1 MGGRNS
7 LGVRGEPSRLHSDLV
22 STLNAR
28 TGAGNRSAAP
38 RPSGV
43 VETLFHPA
51 VANWFAESFASPT
64 PAQAEA
70 WPAIKAGRHTLI
82 AAPTGS
88 GKTLAAFLAAID
100 DLVRQG
106 LEAPLPN
113 ATQVIYVSPL
123 KALSN
128 DIHKNLEAPLAGIRE
143 QLRRSGLPDVE
154 IRTWVRT
161 GDTPAAERVR
171 MRRRPPHILVTTPE
185 SLYVLL
191 GSQSGRAMLASAR
204 SVIVDEI
211 HAVAPNKRGAHL
223 ALSLERLAALCGDR
237 LQRIGLSATQNPIE
251 DVAHFLAG
259 AAADGAPAAE
269 VAIIDAGHQRRRDLS
284 LEVPGSPLEAV
295 MSNEVWTEIYARL
308 TELIAEHRT
317 TLVFVNTRRM
327 AERIARELSD
337 RLGKE
342 AVTAHHGSMAK
353 ELRLSAEQR
362 LKRGELKALVATA
375 SLELGIDIGDVNLVC
390 QMGSPRSIATF
401 LQRVGRSGH
410 AIGGTPK
417 GRLFPLS
424 RDDLVECA
432 ALLDSVRRGELDRL
446 TIPDRPLDVLA
457 QQVVAEVAAQDWPET
472 ELYDRLRR
480 GWPFRSLAREDFDA
494 IVRMLGEGFTTRRG
508 RRGSLIHRDAVN
520 GVLRGRRG
528 ARTTALT
535 SGGTIPDT
543 ADYQVLLE
551 PENQTIGTVNE
562 DFAVE
567 SMAGD
572 IFQLGN
578 ASYRIQR
585 VERGTVRVEDAKGQ
599 SPNIPFWLGEAPGR
613 TDALSAAVSRLRA
626 EIAAWLRS
634 DRSGTTARRWLSEQV
649 GVVAPAADQLVDYL
663 AASASA
669 LGCLPTQ
676 DMIVLERFFDEAGG
690 MQLVIHSAFGSRLNR
705 AWGLALRKRF
715 CRKFNFELQA
725 AATEDNI
732 VLSLTNAHSFE
743 LGDVARY
750 LHSNSVREVL
760 IQAMLDSPMFT
771 TRWRWVAGVS
781 LALPRFRAG
790 KKVPP
795 QFLRMQA
802 EDLVAAVFPDQI
814 ACAENL
820 VGERE
825 VPDHPLTNQAIHDCL
840 HEAMDLEGLE
850 RLLRRLEAGEIELVC
865 CDLTQPSPLALEALS
880 AGPYAFLDDAPLE
893 ERRTQA
899 VMARRWRDP
908 QDASDLGRLDA
919 QAIAKV
925 QSEAWPDP
933 VNSEELHDALL
944 WLGCL
949 TETEARAQAGWSEW
963 LDALARD
970 KRVALLKTREADLWI
985 PAERLTQ
992 FHAVWPEAPLEPEI
1006 APPANEPRAAWSGEE
1021 ALVEILRGRLE
1032 GVGPVT
1038 PTALAAPLGLE
1049 PGAVAAALAAL
1060 ERDGAT
1066 LKGRFLPGLND
1077 EQWCDRRLLARIHH
1091 YTVGR
1096 LRAEI
1101 EPVAARDFLRFLFS
1115 WAHVAEE
1122 TRLEG
1127 PDALPVIL
1135 SALEGFE
1142 APAKAWET
1150 EILPAR
1156 LKGYQASWLD
1166 GQCLAGRTSWARLT
1180 PPSPANGAGRARH
1193 VGPVGSTPIALIERR
1208 RAPLW
1213 MALAPQ
1219 TATAPM
1225 SGRAQ
1230 AVLETLSARGALFF
1244 DELAEATRLLR
1255 PHLEEALGELVA
1267 LGLAASDSF
1276 GGLRALLV
1284 PSGQRKPIGG
1294 AKGRGRVLSFD
1305 IESGGR
1311 WAMINRAPPTNAGD
1325 ESRDAAVEYA
1335 ARTLLARYGVVFW
1348 RLLTQE
1354 PGWLPPWRDL
1364 LRVYRQLEARG
1375 EIRGGR
1381 FVAGFSGEQFALPDA
1396 VGLLR
1401 EMRRRPAAGEWVSL
1415 SGADPLN
1422 LIGILTPGQ
1431 RLSALT
1437 ANRVVYRD
1445 GLPVAALTGG
1455 KAVMLTE
1462 LETPDQWEA
1471 EKRLVR
1477 SSARGRLAHLA

>member
-1 MGGRNS
+1 LS
-7 LGVRGEPSRLHSDLV
+7 DGVVEEPDRVLRHSESE
-22 STLNAR
+22 STLATR
-28 TGAGNRSAAP
+28 PGAKGDSALFSPAP
-38 RPSGV
+38 TF
-43 VETLFHPA
+43 ETLFHPA
-51 VANWFAESFASPT
+51 VASWFAESFAAPT
-64 PAQAEA
+64 SAQVEA

-100 DLVRQG
+100 DLVRAG
-106 LEAPLPN
+106 LEGRLTD
-113 ATQVIYVSPL
+113 ATQVVYVSPL

-128 DIHKNLEAPLAGIRE
+128 DIHRNLEAPLAGIRE
-143 QLRRSGLPDVE
+143 RLRRSGLADVE

-161 GDTPAAERVR
+161 GDTPAAERER

-191 GSQSGRAMLASAR
+191 GSESGRGMLASAR

-237 LQRIGLSATQNPIE
+237 LQRIGLSATQNPI
-251 DVAHFLAG
+251 DTVAHFLAG
-259 AAADGAPAAE
+259 AAADGKPAAE
-269 VAIIDAGHQRRRDLS
+269 VATIDAGHQRPRDLS
-284 LEVPGSPLEAV
+284 VEMPDSPLESV
-295 MSNEVWTEIYARL
+295 MSSEVWTQVYGRL
-308 TELIAEHRT
+308 AELIEQHST

-327 AERIARELSD
+327 AERIARELTE
-337 RLGKE
+337 RLGE
-342 AVTAHHGSMAK
+342 RAVTAHHGSMAK

-362 LKRGELKALVATA
+362 LKGGELKALVATA
-375 SLELGIDIGDVNLVC
+375 SLELGIDIGDVDLVC
-390 QMGSPRSIATF
+390 QLSSPRSIATF

-432 ALLDSVRRGELDRL
+432 ALIDGVRRGELDRL
-446 TIPDRPLDVLA
+446 SIPERPLDVLA
-457 QQVVAEVAAQDWPET
+457 QQIVAEVAAQDWSESS
-472 ELYDRLRR
+472 LYDRLRR
-480 GWPFRSLAREDFDA
+480 AWPFRSLARDDFDTV
-494 IVRMLGEGFTTRRG
+494 VRMLAEGFATRRG
-508 RRGSLIHRDAVN
+508 RRGALIHRDAVN
-520 GVLRGRRG
+520 RILRGRRG

-551 PENQTIGTVNE
+551 PENIVIGSVNE
-562 DFAVE
+562 DFAIE

-578 ASYRIQR
+578 VSYRIQR
-585 VERGTVRVEDAKGQ
+585 VERGTVRVEDAKGL
-599 SPNIPFWLGEAPGR
+599 PPTIPFWLGEAPGR
-613 TDALSAAVSRLRA
+613 TDELSASVSRLRA
-626 EIAAWLRS
+626 EAAARLS
-634 DRSGTTARRWLSEQV
+634 ADRSGASARRWLVDEV
-649 GVVAPAADQLVDYL
+649 GIGEEAALQLVDYL
-663 AASASA
+663 AAAA
-669 LGCLPTQ
+669 AAFGLLPTQ
-676 DMIVLERFFDEAGG
+676 DAIVFERFFDEAGG
-690 MQLVIHSAFGSRLNR
+690 MQLVIHAPFGSRINR

-732 VLSLTNAHSFE
+732 VLSLTAVHSFE

-750 LHSNSVREVL
+750 LHSNSVRAVL
-760 IQAMLDSPMFT
+760 VQAMLDAPMFT
-771 TRWRWVAGVS
+771 TRWRWVASVA

-802 EDLVAAVFPDQI
+802 EDLIAAVFPDQI

-825 VPDHPLTNQAIHDCL
+825 VPDHPLANQAISDCL
-840 HEAMDLEGLE
+840 HEAMDIEGLE
-850 RLLRRLEAGEIELVC
+850 RLLARLESGDIRVVP
-865 CDLTQPSPLALEALS
+865 CDLTEPSPLSLEALN
-880 AGPYAFLDDAPLE
+880 AKPYAFLDDAPLE

-908 QDASDLGRLDA
+908 ESASDLGRLDLE
-919 QAIAKV
+919 AIAKV

-933 VNSEELHDALL
+933 INSEELHDALL
-944 WLGCL
+944 WLGSL
-949 TETEARAQAGWSEW
+949 TEAEARAAPAWSEW
-963 LDALARD
+963 LGALARE
-970 KRVALLKTREADLWI
+970 KRVALFKAPQARLWI
-985 PAERLTQ
+985 PAERLSQ
-992 FHAVWPEAPLEPEI
+992 FQALWPAARVEPEI
-1006 APPANEPRAAWSGEE
+1006 AAPADEAGTTWSRDE
-1021 ALVEILRGRLE
+1021 ALIEILRGRLE
-1032 GVGPVT
+1032 GLGPVT
-1038 PTALAAPLGLE
+1038 PTALTAPLGLE
-1049 PGAVAAALAAL
+1049 PEAAAGALAAL
-1060 ERDGAT
+1060 ESEGAI
-1066 LKGRFLPGLND
+1066 LRGRFLPGVND

-1091 YTVGR
+1091 STVRR

-1101 EPVAARDFLRFLFS
+1101 DPVAARDFLRFLFA
-1115 WAHVAEE
+1115 WQHVAEE

-1127 PDALPVIL
+1127 PDSLPPVL

-1156 LKGYQASWLD
+1156 LKGYRASWLD
-1166 GQCLAGRTSWARLT
+1166 AECLAGRTAWARLT
-1180 PPSPANGAGRARH
+1180 PPPPANGRARH
-1193 VGPVGSTPIALIERR
+1193 APVGATPIALIERR

-1213 MALAPQ
+1213 MALAPLSG
-1219 TATAPM
+1219 AAPL
-1225 SGRAQ
+1225 GRRAE
-1230 AVLETLSARGALFF
+1230 AVLECLGARGAMFF
-1244 DELAEATRLLR
+1244 DELADAARLLR
-1255 PHLEEALGELVA
+1255 HELEEALGELVA
-1267 LGLAASDSF
+1267 LGLVSSDSF

-1284 PSGQRKPIGG
+1284 PSGQRKPPAG
-1294 AKGRGRVLSFD
+1294 AKRRGRVLAFD

-1311 WAMINRAPPTNAGD
+1311 WSMIGRARETGGA
-1325 ESRDAAVEYA
+1325 EARAAAIEHA
-1335 ARTLLARYGVVFW
+1335 ARTLLKRYGVVFW
-1348 RLLTQE
+1348 RLLAQE

-1364 LRVYRQLEARG
+1364 LRVYRRLEARG

-1396 VGLLR
+1396 VGLMR
-1401 EMRRRPAAGEWVSL
+1401 EMRRRPASGEWVSL

-1455 KAVMLTE
+1455 KAQFLTD
-1462 LETPDQWEA
+1462 LEAADQWEA

-1477 SSARGRLAHLA
+1477 SAARGLLADLV